1 MTGTAMD
8 VFKQDNYAAHLGL
21 EIVEINEGS
30 SLVKMP
36 IKPFHLNGGGR
47 VHGGALLS
55 LADLALAAAAIS
67 RGDYGSA
74 VSVQMNFMKGATEGT
89 LWARG
94 IELSSGRSIRHY
106 QVSVED
112 DNQTLIGSF
121 QGTVYLMQNPDKL
134 LNKSQ
139 QKK

>member
-1 MTGTAMD
+1 MTTTAMD
-8 VFKQDNYAAHLGL
+8 IFKQDNYAAHLGL
-21 EIVEINEGS
+21 EIVEISEGS

-47 VHGGALLS
+47 VHGGVLLS
-55 LADLALAAAAIS
+55 LADQAMAAAAIS

-74 VSVQMNFMKGATEGT
+74 ISVQMNFMKGAMEGT

-94 IELSSGRSIRHY
+94 TELSTGRSIRHY

-112 DNQTLIGSF
+112 DDQNLIGSF
-121 QGTVYLMQNPDKL
+121 QGTVYVMQNPDKL
-134 LNKSQ
+134 L
-139 QKK
+139 KKE

>member
-1 MTGTAMD
+1 MTSTAMD
-8 VFKQDNYAAHLGL
+8 IFKQDAYAAHLGL
-21 EIVEINEGS
+21 EIVDMGAGS
-30 SLVKMP
+30 SLVKME

-55 LADLALAAAAIS
+55 LADLALAVAAIS

-74 VSVQMNFMKGATEGT
+74 ISVQMNFMKGATKGT

-94 IELSSGRSIRHY
+94 TELSSGRSIRHY

-112 DNQTLIGSF
+112 DEQNLIGSF
-121 QGTVYLMQNPDKL
+121 QGTIYVMPNPDKL
-134 LNKSQ
+134 L
-139 QKK
+139 KKT